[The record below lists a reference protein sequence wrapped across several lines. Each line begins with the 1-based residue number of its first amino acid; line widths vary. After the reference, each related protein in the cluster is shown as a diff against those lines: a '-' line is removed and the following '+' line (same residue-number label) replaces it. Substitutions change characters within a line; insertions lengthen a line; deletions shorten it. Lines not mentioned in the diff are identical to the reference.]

1 MKVRSTF
8 VGVLALA
15 VLGALPAC
23 SSRFSDFCD
32 KSQGCIGGND
42 KDKAACVAQA
52 DEAKNEA
59 SAYGCSTEFDAVADC
74 EIANSTCQSGKFSSG
89 SACKAQSTALSLCT
103 CQASSRGAKG
113 ECGNITNTT
122 PTATSTGGPAPT
134 TTSTGGGPG
143 PAPTTTGGGG
153 GPP

>member
-15 VLGALPAC
+15 VLGALPSC

-113 ECGNITNTT
+113 ECGTT
-122 PTATSTGGPAPT
+122 TVGSAGTAPTA
-134 TTSTGGGPG
+134 
-143 PAPTTTGGGG
+143 APTTTGSAGVTPPTPTSTATGGG

>member
-113 ECGNITNTT
+113 ECGTNTT